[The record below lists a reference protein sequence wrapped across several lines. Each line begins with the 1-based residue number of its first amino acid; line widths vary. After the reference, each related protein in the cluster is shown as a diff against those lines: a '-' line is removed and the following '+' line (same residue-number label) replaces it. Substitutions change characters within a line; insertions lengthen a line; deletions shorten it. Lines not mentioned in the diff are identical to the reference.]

1 MKTEKTF
8 KVGFS
13 LMVAGVCLLFSAFSA
28 FAANPSRFSDTYLS
42 GLYFSAV
49 ASQPNGAH
57 DAVGA
62 KVIVNNIKKGDGSS
76 SEYNNVIMKVNDCA
90 AITVSKG
97 TETSLPYADDPNH
110 NEMILDG
117 KGANPILDCRVSG
130 TYSAIR

>member
-13 LMVAGVCLLFSAFSA
+13 LMVAGLCLLFSAFSA
-28 FAANPSRFSDTYLS
+28 FAYTSSFSDRYLS
-42 GLYFSAV
+42 GLYFSVV
-49 ASQPNGAH
+49 ASQANGAH

-62 KVIVNNIKKGDGSS
+62 TVTVTNIKKGDGSS
-76 SEYNNVIMKVNDCA
+76 SNYNNVIMRVNDCA

-97 TETSLPYADDPNH
+97 TATSLPYADDPNH
-110 NEMILDG
+110 NEMILEG
-117 KGANPILDCRVSG
+117 KGANPILDCLVSG